1 MKKMFWGLLLLGP
14 FVKAGAQ
21 TAENTVVVKDL
32 YFAQPIPGAMLL
44 INGKDTVFT
53 DARSEWQ
60 IRATGDSI
68 RYFLVTAHGY
78 ASKLIGYKKT
88 PGPFTIF
95 LDPVNYQTNSIQ
107 VRGLYNGKN
116 LFQTPG
122 SIANLVVSDLQR
134 NNQIDPQQ
142 SFNLLPG
149 ARMEFRSINTGARII
164 LRGYGNQNNL
174 NGIGYK
180 AYYNDIPL
188 TDADGTTNLDDID
201 FATLG
206 RVEVFRGPVSSV
218 YGTGIGG
225 VVSFLSERAPQ
236 GTSIRQSFLA
246 GADHV
251 FRSTT
256 SIGVGTGKANIQFN
270 YGSQHSDGYRM
281 HSASKKNFWTLNASF
296 YNSQKSTISFYAYY
310 TKSYDQ
316 LSGQVDS
323 IGLISHPDSADINY
337 INNDSHSDLESVRM
351 GITHEYV
358 FTKLLSNKTTFFAG
372 SQVIGQAVSTILTK
386 TNKNSFGFRTA
397 FIFTPRLGKNVESR
411 MTMGMEA
418 TKNIIYQKSYNLNNG
433 DLGGLRTDMELK
445 PLQWNAFAMLELTLS
460 QKTLMVFSGSA
471 NFITYDNEDMRAG
484 SSTYVNQSGFKIFK
498 PLITPRWVVNHQ
510 VSKNISVYSNYSMGF
525 AQPGTNQVVITQTGK
540 VNTDLKPEISNTF
553 EVGTKASL
561 LKESLYL
568 NFAFF
573 NMEVTDKLVP
583 QFFRAT
589 GGQPAYTA
597 FVNAGAVNF
606 SGAELSLNYAYMP
619 TQPSF
624 LQLVRPFLSYTYN
637 GSRNS
642 NLKSDNNNSPNTKD
656 YSNLRVSGLAQ
667 NILNTG
673 IDIETGSG
681 FYLNLTDLFTDKM
694 PITLDNSVFTD
705 SYNLV
710 NMKTGFRKI
719 FGKPLAAHFSMDV
732 FFGDNN
738 IFDARY
744 AQFVVINLVP
754 VNGVAPRYFTPGPAS
769 KLYGGINFRYHFR

>member
-1 MKKMFWGLLLLGP
+1 MKNLFRVVFLLS
-14 FVKAGAQ
+14 FFAKATAQ
-21 TAENTVVVKDL
+21 TTPKNFVVKDQ
-32 YFAQPIPGAMLL
+32 YFAQAIPCAMILV
-44 INGKDTVFT
+44 NGKDTIFADEKGECNLPLIKDT
-53 DARSEWQ
+53 
-60 IRATGDSI
+60 I
-68 RYFLVTAHGY
+68 RYLLVSATGY
-78 ASKLIGYKKT
+78 ASKMVGYKT
-88 PGPFTIF
+88 TTEQFTIF
-95 LDPVNYQTNSIQ
+95 LDPVNYQTNFIQ

-122 SIANLVVSDLQR
+122 SIANLVVNDLQR
-134 NNQIDPQQ
+134 NNQIDLQQ

-164 LRGYGNQNNL
+164 LRGYGNQNNF

-225 VVSFLSERAPQ
+225 VVSFLSERAPH
-236 GTSIRQSFLA
+236 GISIRQSFLS

-251 FRSTT
+251 FRST
-256 SIGVGTGKANIQFN
+256 SSVGVGNDKANILFN
-270 YGSQHSDGYRM
+270 YGSQGTDGYRM
-281 HSASKKNFWTLNASF
+281 HSNSQKKFWTLNASF
-296 YNSQKSTISFYAYY
+296 FNGPKSTVSFYAYY

-323 IGLISHPDSADINY
+323 LGLINYPDSADISY
-337 INNDSHSDLESVRM
+337 INNDSHSELESVRM
-351 GITHEYV
+351 GITREYI
-358 FTKLLSNKTTFFAG
+358 FSKLLTNKTTFFAG
-372 SQVIGQAVSTILTK
+372 SQVIGQAVSTVLTK
-386 TNKNSFGFRTA
+386 TNKSSFGFRTA

-418 TKNIIYQKSYNLNNG
+418 TKNIIYQKSYNLTNG
-433 DLGGLRTDMELK
+433 DLGSLRTDMELK
-445 PLQWNAFAMLELTLS
+445 PVQWNAFAMLELTLS

-471 NFITYDNEDMRAG
+471 NFITYDNEDLRAG
-484 SSTYVNQSGFKIFK
+484 SSTYVNQSGLKIFK

-510 VSKNISVYSNYSMGF
+510 ISKNISVYSNYSMGF
-525 AQPGTNQVVITQTGK
+525 AQPGTNQVVIAQTGK
-540 VNTDLKPEISNTF
+540 INTGVKPEISNTF

-573 NMEVTDKLVP
+573 NMEVTDKLVT

-589 GGQPAYTA
+589 GNQPAYTA

-606 SGAELSLNYAYMP
+606 SGAELSMNYAYVP
-619 TQPSF
+619 EKRSF
-624 LQLVRPFLSYTYN
+624 IQLVRPFLSYTYN

-642 NLKSDNNNSPNTKD
+642 NLKSDNNNSPFTRD

-673 IDIETGSG
+673 VDIETANGL
-681 FYLNLTDLFTDKM
+681 YLYLTDLFTDKM
-694 PITLDNSVFTD
+694 PITLDNSVFAD

-710 NMKTGFRKI
+710 NMKAGFRKT
-719 FGKPLAAHFSMDV
+719 FGKPLAAHVSMDV

-744 AQFVVINLVP
+744 AQFVVLNLVP
-754 VNGVAPRYFTPGPAS
+754 VNGVAPKYFTPGPAS
-769 KLYGGINFRYHFR
+769 KLYGGINFRYTFQ